1 MIRKVE
7 NKVCSLH
14 FIKLCKARVPATLL
28 FRKNG
33 QYQRN
38 KFHENQYRPHHVQV
52 TANLEPVDSKKV
64 IVRFDYFKLGGL
76 VRFFTLMCL
85 VVDSCMVKTG

>member
-1 MIRKVE
+1 M
-7 NKVCSLH
+7 
-14 FIKLCKARVPATLL
+14 
-28 FRKNG
+28 
-33 QYQRN
+33 
-38 KFHENQYRPHHVQV
+38 

-85 VVDSCMVKTG
+85 VADYCMVTGSILALLASFDFQLTTSFL